1 VEVERE
7 GVKCKIRRS
16 GWLLFCQFEIFFG
29 PKFVH
34 EIHMRVYTK
43 FTKIHVFKCIFS
55 IIVRYF
61 LKIFFI

>member
-34 EIHMRVYTK
+34 EIRMTK
-43 FTKIHVFKCIFS
+43 FTKIT
-55 IIVRYF
+55 
-61 LKIFFI
+61 